1 MFIERQDQLRSYSSF
16 RSATNRLSP
25 INGLSAIGG
34 LKLFYKH
41 CIPTEFPPSDSLS
54 EAANDM
60 RVSEVFSYI
69 PAEDADRWR
78 VALASLCQGAIV
90 LSVLLL
96 ATAVVPAQTR
106 DHLTDAETDLV
117 RYYQELDKRVDI
129 FIKAADRRWAV
140 INGTAQPSTKK
151 AVKDEPDWGDVP
163 KGTRVE
169 LLGDIAGILDEAITN
184 LDDVSRRDEKSP
196 LLSRSLRKLTAA
208 SSRYLTQ
215 LEVLK
220 TQTKND
226 DELAAIE
233 RVADD
238 ANQIIEAGKKL
249 PAASADEGQKKKKP

>member
-1 MFIERQDQLRSYSSF
+1 LNKGRG
-16 RSATNRLSP
+16 T
-25 INGLSAIGG
+25 
-34 LKLFYKH
+34 
-41 CIPTEFPPSDSLS
+41 
-54 EAANDM
+54 DM
-60 RVSEVFSYI
+60 RVSEIFNQI
-69 PAEDADRWR
+69 PTAELARRSDRSQR
-78 VALASLCQGAIV
+78 AFAVLCRAAIV
-90 LSVLLL
+90 LTVLLL
-96 ATAVVPAQTR
+96 ATAVVPAQSR

-117 RYYQELDKRVDI
+117 RYYQELDKRIDI
-129 FIKAADRRWAV
+129 FIKAVDRRFAV

-151 AVKDEPDWGDVP
+151 ALKEEPDWGEVP

-184 LDDVSRRDEKSP
+184 IDDVSRRDEKSP

-233 RVADD
+233 RVADN

-249 PAASADEGQKKKKP
+249 PAPSADEGQKKKKP